1 MKGFTGVVLFVSGAV
16 LGAVGSLFYLRK
28 EFNKKVE
35 EEVAARDMAIRELK
49 RKNKE
54 VDQELKNTN
63 YRFNQEVSS
72 ELSKRLGYSVD
83 NVSALTRNA
92 PTTHSEGSQRASKG
106 REDVIYSVD
115 ENGEVEDYPSEKP
128 NPIPYGLSS
137 IDDFLLSH
145 KEYDKTTL
153 TWYDKD
159 GVLATENGDV
169 VEDVLFILGPD
180 WQSEIGR
187 LETGIA
193 YIRNERAGT
202 DYEVIV
208 EDKKYTE
215 DWAT

>member
-63 YRFNQEVSS
+63 YRFNQEVAS
-72 ELSKRLGYSVD
+72 ELSKRLGYSSD

-92 PTTHSEGSQRASKG
+92 PTTHSEGSQRASRG

-169 VEDVLFILGPD
+169 VEDVMFILGPD

>member
-1 MKGFTGVVLFVSGAV
+1 MKTFTGVVLFVSGAV

-49 RKNKE
+49 RKNAE
-54 VDQELKNTN
+54 GERELENTN
-63 YRFNQEVSS
+63 RRFNQEVSS
-72 ELSKRLGYSVD
+72 ELSKRLGYSMD

-92 PTTHSEGSQRASKG
+92 PTTHSEGSQRASRG

>member
-153 TWYDKD
+153 TWYEKD
-159 GVLATENGDV
+159 VVLATENGDV

>member
-1 MKGFTGVVLFVSGAV
+1 MKGFTGIVLFVSGAV

-49 RKNKE
+49 RKNAE
-54 VDQELKNTN
+54 GERVLENTN
-63 YRFNQEVSS
+63 RRFNQEVSS

-92 PTTHSEGSQRASKG
+92 PTTHSEGSQRASRG
-106 REDVIYSVD
+106 REDVVYSVD

>member
-28 EFNKKVE
+28 EFSKKVE

-49 RKNKE
+49 RKNAE
-54 VDQELKNTN
+54 GERELENTN
-63 YRFNQEVSS
+63 RRFNQEVSS

-92 PTTHSEGSQRASKG
+92 PTTHSEGSQRASRG
-106 REDVIYSVD
+106 REDVIFSVD

>member
-49 RKNKE
+49 RQKAESDREADNANRRFDNK
-54 VDQELKNTN
+54 VAT
-63 YRFNQEVSS
+63 

-92 PTTHSEGSQRASKG
+92 PTTHSEGSQRASRD
-106 REDVIYSVD
+106 REDVIYSVN

-202 DYEVIV
+202 DYEVVV